1 MSRILNWC
9 GLSYTGY
16 ITICGSLLWFCY
28 VSIEAR
34 VTLRSALYFLCN
46 CFRKL
51 TMIRSISSTAA
62 SVSFLCLLLLIIYLW
77 VPFNHLAYGSIIA
90 VEFTSFMAGPGLYRY
105 WSNKVSPTHGLYLAR
120 AVKILSPLTAGCE
133 STLHEKEPASGY
145 NVLLTTCCWA
155 QEKCSD
161 DLHHKLIKSNMIRI
175 HHDLLICATFMSFVI
190 MHNTLINF
198 ILT

>member
-1 MSRILNWC
+1 MFARGDLYAGCTGENRTIN
-9 GLSYTGY
+9 LSINSTKARHYTTGP
-16 ITICGSLLWFCY
+16 
-28 VSIEAR
+28 
-34 VTLRSALYFLCN
+34 
-46 CFRKL
+46 L
-51 TMIRSISSTAA
+51 TA
-62 SVSFLCLLLLIIYLW
+62 
-77 VPFNHLAYGSIIA
+77 
-90 VEFTSFMAGPGLYRY
+90 
-105 WSNKVSPTHGLYLAR
+105 HGLYLAR

-133 STLHEKEPASGY
+133 STLHEREPASGY